1 MTTENQKALRGSLM
15 LLFIAIIWGAA
26 FVAQRAGMNHIG
38 PFAFNGIRMLLGGL
52 VMIPVVRLL
61 DCKTPDEVRRAPER
75 IRDQRIAG
83 LLCGIFLFIASSLQ
97 QVGLVT
103 TSAGK
108 AGFITALYV
117 VLVPVAGLLIFHIH
131 PGKMI
136 WDGVGL
142 AVVALYLLC
151 IPASGFQVE
160 SGDLLVIGC
169 ALCFTAQILVIDR
182 YAARVNGAALARDE
196 FFITGALSM
205 IIALFT
211 EKIAWEGIREAMIPI
226 LYTGILSSAVG
237 YTLQIFGQR
246 YVNPTLASLLMCLE
260 SVFAVF
266 TGALILGE
274 RMSLREGIGCVLMFS
289 AVILAQISP
298 ILSAKRKEK
307 AAGR

>member
-61 DCKTPDEVRRAPER
+61 DRKTPDEVRRAPER

-136 WDGVGL
+136 WAGVGL

-246 YVNPTLASLLMCLE
+246 DVNPTLASLLMCLE
-260 SVFAVF
+260 SVFAVL

-298 ILSAKRKEK
+298 VLSAKRKTK

>member
-61 DCKTPDEVRRAPER
+61 ERKKPDEVRRAPER

-136 WDGVGL
+136 WAGVGL

-151 IPASGFQVE
+151 MPASGFQVE
-160 SGDLLVIGC
+160 SGDLLVTGC

-182 YAARVNGAALARDE
+182 YDARVNGAALARDE

-205 IIALFT
+205 IITLFT
-211 EKIAWEGIREAMIPI
+211 GKIAWEGIREAMIPL

-246 YVNPTLASLLMCLE
+246 DVNPTLASLLMCLE
-260 SVFAVF
+260 SVFAVL

-274 RMSLREGIGCVLMFS
+274 HMTLREDVGCVLMFS

-307 AAGR
+307 ATGR

>member
-1 MTTENQKALRGSLM
+1 MTTENQQAFRGSLM

-26 FVAQRAGMNHIG
+26 FVAQRAGMEHVG
-38 PFAFNGIRMLLGGL
+38 PFTFNGIRMLLGGL
-52 VMIPVVRLL
+52 VMIPVVSLL
-61 DCKTPDEVRRAPER
+61 DRKISSEVRKAPAR

-97 QVGLVT
+97 QVGLVS

-117 VLVPVAGLLIFHIH
+117 VLVPVAGLLIFHNH

-136 WDGVGL
+136 WAGVGL

-151 IPASGFQVE
+151 IPSAGFQVE

-211 EKIAWEGIREAMIPI
+211 EKIIWEGIREAMIPL

-237 YTLQIFGQR
+237 YTLQIFGQCN
-246 YVNPTLASLLMCLE
+246 VNPTLAALLMCLE
-260 SVFAVF
+260 SVFAVL
-266 TGALILGE
+266 TGSLILGE
-274 RMSLREGIGCVLMFS
+274 RMSLREGVGCVLMFS

-298 ILSAKRKEK
+298 VISAKRKTK

>member
-61 DCKTPDEVRRAPER
+61 DRKTPDEVRRAPER

-136 WDGVGL
+136 WAGVGL

-160 SGDLLVIGC
+160 SGDLLVTGC
-169 ALCFTAQILVIDR
+169 ALCFTTQILVIDR

-211 EKIAWEGIREAMIPI
+211 EKIAWEGIREAMIPL

-246 YVNPTLASLLMCLE
+246 DVNPTLASLLMCLE

-298 ILSAKRKEK
+298 VLSAKRKEK
-307 AAGR
+307 AVGR

>member
-1 MTTENQKALRGSLM
+1 
-15 LLFIAIIWGAA
+15 
-26 FVAQRAGMNHIG
+26 
-38 PFAFNGIRMLLGGL
+38 
-52 VMIPVVRLL
+52 MIPVVRLL
-61 DCKTPDEVRRAPER
+61 DRKTPDEVRRAPER

-131 PGKMI
+131 SGKMI
-136 WDGVGL
+136 WAGVGL

-246 YVNPTLASLLMCLE
+246 DVNPTLASLLMCLE

-298 ILSAKRKEK
+298 VLSAKRKKK

>member
-1 MTTENQKALRGSLM
+1 MM
-15 LLFIAIIWGAA
+15 LLLIAIIWGAA
-26 FVAQRAGMNHIG
+26 FVAQRAGVEHIG
-38 PFAFNGIRMLLGGL
+38 PFTFNGIRMLLGGL

-61 DCKTPDEVRRAPER
+61 DRKIPAEVRKSPAR

-83 LLCGIFLFIASSLQ
+83 LLCGIFLFVASSLQ

-117 VLVPVAGLLIFHIH
+117 VLVPVADLLIFHIH

-136 WDGVGL
+136 WLGVGL
-142 AVVALYLLC
+142 SVVALYLLC
-151 IPASGFQVE
+151 IPSAGFQVE
-160 SGDLLVIGC
+160 GGDLLVVGC
-169 ALCFTAQILVIDR
+169 AVCFTAQILVIDR

-211 EKIAWEGIREAMIPI
+211 EEIAWEGIRETMIPL

-246 YVNPTLASLLMCLE
+246 DVNPTLASLLMCLE
-260 SVFAVF
+260 SVFAVL

-298 ILSAKRKEK
+298 ILSAKRKAK